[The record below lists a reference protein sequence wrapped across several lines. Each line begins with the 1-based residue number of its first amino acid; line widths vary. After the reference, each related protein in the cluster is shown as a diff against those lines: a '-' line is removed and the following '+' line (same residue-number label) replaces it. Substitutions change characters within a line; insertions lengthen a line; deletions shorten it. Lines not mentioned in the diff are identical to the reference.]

1 MEKACS
7 VSVRV
12 SDAVNF
18 PRRRAGFEEVT
29 AWWFSG
35 GGFACEKFHKL
46 LFFKAEMEQD
56 PPSAGSRDPR
66 PPDEDPLGRLAQHS
80 GGIGSMG
87 AAGKYVGVG
96 LQFALS
102 ILLFLYLGQW
112 LDRRIGTNGIFALV
126 GAFLGFG
133 AAFYSIYRS
142 LMADQK
148 REEEAEAR
156 KRAEAKRTG
165 AGS

>member
-1 MEKACS
+1 ME
-7 VSVRV
+7 
-12 SDAVNF
+12 
-18 PRRRAGFEEVT
+18 
-29 AWWFSG
+29 
-35 GGFACEKFHKL
+35 H
-46 LFFKAEMEQD
+46 D
-56 PPSAGSRDPR
+56 PPSGAPRDPGH
-66 PPDEDPLGRLAQHS
+66 PGEDPLRRLAQHS
-80 GGIGSMG
+80 GGIGSLG
-87 AAGKYVGVG
+87 AAGKYAGVG

-112 LDRRIGTNGIFALV
+112 VDRRIGTNGIFALV

-156 KRAEAKRTG
+156 RRADAKRTG
-165 AGS
+165 GAGQ

>member
-1 MEKACS
+1 MES
-7 VSVRV
+7 
-12 SDAVNF
+12 
-18 PRRRAGFEEVT
+18 E
-29 AWWFSG
+29 
-35 GGFACEKFHKL
+35 
-46 LFFKAEMEQD
+46 
-56 PPSAGSRDPR
+56 PPSGVPRDPR
-66 PPDEDPLGRLAQHS
+66 PSGEDPLRQLAQHS
-80 GGIGSMG
+80 GGIGSLG
-87 AAGKYVGVG
+87 AAGKYAGLG

-112 LDRRIGTNGIFALV
+112 VDRRIGTNGVFALV

-142 LMADQK
+142 LMADQR

-165 AGS
+165 GAKQ

>member
-1 MEKACS
+1 ME
-7 VSVRV
+7 
-12 SDAVNF
+12 
-18 PRRRAGFEEVT
+18 
-29 AWWFSG
+29 
-35 GGFACEKFHKL
+35 H
-46 LFFKAEMEQD
+46 D

-66 PPDEDPLGRLAQHS
+66 RNDEDPLGRLAQHS
-80 GGIGSMG
+80 GAYGSLG
-87 AAGKYVGVG
+87 AAGKYAGMG

-112 LDRRIGTNGIFALV
+112 LDRRVGTNGIFALV

-165 AGS
+165 AGQ